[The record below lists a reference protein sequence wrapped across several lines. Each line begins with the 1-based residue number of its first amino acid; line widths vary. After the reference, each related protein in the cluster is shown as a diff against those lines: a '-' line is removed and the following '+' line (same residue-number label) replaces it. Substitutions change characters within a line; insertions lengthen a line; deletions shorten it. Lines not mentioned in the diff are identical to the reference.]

1 MAVEYDDE
9 EVPRAGSDRRDIT
22 MSDDKKPPI
31 DWLGQIGYFA
41 LMTVAVV
48 AALMLLRYFGLRG

>member
-1 MAVEYDDE
+1 
-9 EVPRAGSDRRDIT
+9 
-22 MSDDKKPPI
+22 MSDPKKPF
-31 DWLGQIGYFA
+31 DWFGQLSYFA

>member
-1 MAVEYDDE
+1 
-9 EVPRAGSDRRDIT
+9 